1 MMNCSRIAA
10 TAAIRRLTVKP
21 TLRLAGFASQRFM
34 ATAPVVIS
42 SQSNRDW
49 IALALG
55 ATGVV
60 ALATSRQ
67 EQDKAECC
75 GIAGVVGTGG
85 YDAR

>member
-1 MMNCSRIAA
+1 MHCSRITA
-10 TAAIRRLTVKP
+10 TAAIRRLAMRP
-21 TLRLAGFASQRFM
+21 TLRLAGLASQRIM
-34 ATAPVVIS
+34 ATAPVVTS
-42 SQSNRDW
+42 SQSHRDW

-55 ATGVV
+55 ATAVV
-60 ALATSRQ
+60 ALATTRQ

>member
-1 MMNCSRIAA
+1 MMICSRIAA
-10 TAAIRRLTVKP
+10 TAAIRRLAVKP
-21 TLRLAGFASQRFM
+21 ALRLAGYTSQRFM
-34 ATAPVVIS
+34 ATAMVVIT
-42 SQSNRDW
+42 SQSHREW

-55 ATGVV
+55 ATLVV
-60 ALATSRQ
+60 ALATSLQ